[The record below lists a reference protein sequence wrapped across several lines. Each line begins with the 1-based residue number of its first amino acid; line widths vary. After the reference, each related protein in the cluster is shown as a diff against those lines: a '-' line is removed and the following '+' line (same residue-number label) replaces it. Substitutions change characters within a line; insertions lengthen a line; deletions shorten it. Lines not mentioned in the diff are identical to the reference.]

1 MLLLCH
7 GAYAQSA
14 AELLQ
19 RLEKLRVLGSVLYV
33 AAHPDDENTK
43 LIARWA
49 QGDHYETAYLSLTR
63 GDGGQNLIGTELGPE
78 LGLIRTNEL
87 LQARRIDGGAQYFS
101 RANDFGFSKN
111 PDETLRIW
119 DREAVLADTVW
130 VIRSFR
136 PDVMVTRFSPQP
148 STTHGHHTASAQLA
162 VEAFQAAADP
172 SRFPEQLDHV
182 DVWQPRRLL
191 WNVSNFRQSEAE
203 AQAVKADAETLVS
216 GYSALLGTSYPQ
228 MAARSR
234 SQHKSQGFGSAA
246 SVEEQ
251 KEKFVLLA
259 GDRPEGTLFQ
269 GIDTTWS
276 RLGGS
281 AERAG
286 TTSGPGSP
294 GAAIIAAIDEIIA
307 NFRPLAPYQS
317 VPALL
322 QLREQVAELP
332 RDQWAERK
340 TDEIDALITGCLGLQ
355 VDANSN
361 QPMTEPGGRAEVTFR
376 ATQRSPL
383 AVILKTIDYGK
394 SALQPQQILATDR
407 TLTLKETLEIAPA
420 GAFYTH
426 PYWLREQ
433 PSEGM
438 NVVAQQQLRGL
449 PLAPEQLAVVWNLE
463 VQGAPL
469 RLHGPLT
476 HSKVDPVQG
485 EQIQA
490 VTVAPPLSVVAE
502 DELLLWP
509 DQGAKEVAVRVRALQ
524 RPIASAQLRLDTPA
538 GWTVTPSSVTFDLNK
553 SGAEKRFIFSVTPP
567 QDEQVAY
574 LRPQVSFE
582 GKILDRSLKTI
593 DYAHLPKQVLQPQ
606 AQLKAVRLRLA
617 RSGQRIGYI
626 AGAGDK
632 IAEGLRQ
639 MGYQVDILP
648 SDVSQ
653 QNLQG
658 YDAVV
663 LGVRAFNVLDDI
675 EALAP
680 KLFEYAQQ
688 GGTLVVNYNTN
699 SNLKRKEIA
708 PFPLELSRDRV
719 TNERSEVR
727 ILAPRHPVLTTPNLI
742 VESDF
747 GGWVQERGLYF
758 ASKWD
763 PAFTPILA
771 CHDPGESDLSGGLLV
786 ADYGKGHLVYTSYS
800 FFRQLPAGVPG
811 AYRLFANLVSLG
823 SNKASR

>member
-87 LQARRIDGGAQYFS
+87 LQARRIDGGTQYFS

-111 PDETLRIW
+111 PVETLRIW
-119 DREAVLADTVW
+119 DREAVLADMVW
-130 VIRSFR
+130 VVRSFR
-136 PDVMVTRFSPQP
+136 PDVMVTRFSLEPGI
-148 STTHGHHTASAQLA
+148 THGHHTASAQLA
-162 VEAFQAAADP
+162 VEAFEAAGDP
-172 SRFPEQLDHV
+172 NRFPEQLTTV
-182 DVWQPRRLL
+182 KVWQPRRLL
-191 WNVSNFRQSEAE
+191 WNVSNFRPPAKDAPPIE
-203 AQAVKADAETLVS
+203 ADAETLVS

-228 MAARSR
+228 IAARSR

-251 KEKFVLLA
+251 REKFVLLA
-259 GDRPEGTLFQ
+259 GERPQGTLFD
-269 GIDTTWS
+269 GIETGWA
-276 RLGGS
+276 RIS
-281 AERAG
+281 AEI
-286 TTSGPGSP
+286 GP
-294 GAAIIAAIDEIIA
+294 AIDKIIAD
-307 NFRPLAPYQS
+307 FSPHAPHRS

-322 QLREQVAELP
+322 QLRRQVAQLP
-332 RDQWAERK
+332 QDEWTERK
-340 TDEIDALITGCLGLQ
+340 TDEIDALIVGCTGLE

-361 QPMTEPGGRAEVTFR
+361 QPMTEPAGRAEVTFR

-383 AVILKTIDYGK
+383 RVILKTIDYGT
-394 SALQPQQILATDR
+394 SALKPEQTLATDR
-407 TLTLKETLEIAPA
+407 AFTLKETLEIAPPEA
-420 GAFYTH
+420 SLTH
-426 PYWLREQ
+426 PYWLRER

-438 NVVAQQQLRGL
+438 NVVAQQELRGL
-449 PLAPEQLAVVWNLE
+449 PVAPPDPAVIWNFE
-463 VQGAPL
+463 VQGSPL
-469 RLHGPLT
+469 RLRGPLT
-476 HSKVDPVQG
+476 HTKVDPVLG
-485 EQIQA
+485 EQIEA
-490 VTVAPPLSVVAE
+490 VTVAAPLSVATE

-524 RPIASAQLRLDTPA
+524 RPVARAELSLGTPP
-538 GWTVTPSSVTFDLNK
+538 GWTVTPANFTFDLDK
-553 SGAEKRFIFSVTPP
+553 PGAEKRFVFSVTPP
-567 QDEQVAY
+567 DDEQVAF
-574 LRPQVSFE
+574 LRPQVRFE
-582 GKILDRSLKTI
+582 GKSWDRSLKTI
-593 DYAHLPKQVLQPQ
+593 EYPHIPKQILQPQ
-606 AQLKAVRLRLA
+606 AELKAVRLRLA
-617 RSGQRIGYI
+617 KSGQRVGYI

-639 MGYQVDILP
+639 MGYQVDVLS
-648 SDVSQ
+648 SDVTQ
-653 QNLQG
+653 QTLQG

-663 LGVRAFNVLDDI
+663 LGVRAFNVLDDM

-680 KLFEYAQQ
+680 KLFEFAKQ

-708 PFPLELSRDRV
+708 PLPLELSRGRV
-719 TNERSEVR
+719 TDERSEVR
-727 ILAPRHPVLTTPNLI
+727 ILAPQHPALTAPNLI
-742 VESDF
+742 TEDDF
-747 GGWVQERGLYF
+747 AGWVQERGLYF
-758 ASKWD
+758 ASTWD
-763 PAFTPILA
+763 PVFTPILA
-771 CHDPGESDLSGGLLV
+771 CHDEGEEDLAGGLLV
-786 ADYGKGHLVYTSYS
+786 AKYGQGHLVYTGLS

-823 SNKASR
+823 SNKAKR